1 MTSLEGFHAWIIED
15 EETSID
21 VLENLL
27 RQLAVTTTV
36 IESNPHIVDD
46 LRETPRPDVIFLDLE
61 MPNLNGYEILSLLR
75 EDADFDQVPIVAYTT
90 HISHMSSARDAG
102 FDSFLG
108 KPIHRGH
115 FADNL
120 IKILNGE
127 AVWEAP

>member
-21 VLENLL
+21 VLDNLL

-36 IESNPHIVDD
+36 IESNPHIIDD
-46 LRETPRPDVIFLDLE
+46 LRETPPPDVIFLDLE

-75 EDADFDQVPIVAYTT
+75 EDADFDHVPIVAYTT

-120 IKILNGE
+120 TKILSGE